1 MVLSIF
7 DLTEYT
13 QLLDVQPLKKINRT
27 DGYDY
32 YLFGRR
38 LGIGTTDPIAE
49 CDVRGTVRCIE
60 LLMVSDREQKG
71 NVQIIDPTACANIL
85 GGVSIYTYELKAK
98 PGGEKVGFIAQ
109 DVEKV
114 MPSAVV
120 LGEDG
125 VRTVDFVQLLA
136 VVAGALKDLTERVAM
151 VEQVQQ
157 ACVIKV

>member
-49 CDVRGTVRCIE
+49 CDVRGTIRCIE

-71 NVQIIDPTACANIL
+71 NVQLIDPTTCTNIL
-85 GGVSIYTYELKAK
+85 GGVSIFSYELKAK
-98 PGGEKVGFIAQ
+98 PGGEKIGFIAQ

-125 VRTVDFVQLLA
+125 VWTVDFVQLLA
-136 VVAGALKDLTERVAM
+136 VVAGALKDLTEKVARM
-151 VEQVQQ
+151 ER
-157 ACVIKV
+157 AEKV